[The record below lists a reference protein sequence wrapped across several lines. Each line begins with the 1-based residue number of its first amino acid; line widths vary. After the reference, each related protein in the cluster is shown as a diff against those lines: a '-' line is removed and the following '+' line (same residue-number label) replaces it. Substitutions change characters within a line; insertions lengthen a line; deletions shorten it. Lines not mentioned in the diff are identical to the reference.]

1 MDYLSAAPLPF
12 PSFGAAPPPPGFHAL
27 MSDFSPLIL
36 GTHHHNNDN
45 HHAPGV
51 VPGTPPAA
59 LAEDEVPVPDAYTAM
74 HQLQQQQSASPGP
87 VLRSA
92 LKTNSRNAA
101 SREQRGI
108 SFREYVTV
116 AYTWAADEYDRTST
130 AVDPLTKNDL
140 IELLLYRA
148 EMQQYT
154 RELLKL
160 RKHTIEAERR
170 FNRQREIA
178 AIQAYQ
184 RCSLAA
190 AAAQL
195 AATSGYSWDHAV
207 AAGPQYGFHHQQYQ
221 QQQHHPQHYHQ
232 YQRGR
237 GYAGTVGHNN
247 FGTYASGG
255 VDAAGGSMLFY

>member
-12 PSFGAAPPPPGFHAL
+12 PSFGAAPPPPGFHAI
-27 MSDFSPLIL
+27 MPDFSPLL
-36 GTHHHNNDN
+36 LNNNN
-45 HHAPGV
+45 HQPHVG

-59 LAEDEVPVPDAYTAM
+59 LAEDNNSAVQQFHQPRSPRPVF
-74 HQLQQQQSASPGP
+74 
-87 VLRSA
+87 LRSA
-92 LKTNSRNAA
+92 MKGNSHRG
-101 SREQRGI
+101 EQKGI

-130 AVDPLTKNDL
+130 AVEPLTKNDL

-184 RCSLAA
+184 RCSFAA
-190 AAAQL
+190 AAAAA
-195 AATSGYSWDHAV
+195 AATSGYAWDHAV
-207 AAGPQYGFHHQQYQ
+207 AAAGAQYGFHQQFQ
-221 QQQHHPQHYHQ
+221 QHPQHYHQ

-237 GYAGTVGHNN
+237 GYAGAGGGN
-247 FGTYASGG
+247 FGGNFGGYAGG
-255 VDAAGGSMLFY
+255 DAAAGGSMLFY

>member
-1 MDYLSAAPLPF
+1 
-12 PSFGAAPPPPGFHAL
+12 

-36 GTHHHNNDN
+36 GSNHHNDN
-45 HHAPGV
+45 HHAPGI

-59 LAEDEVPVPDAYTAM
+59 LAEDEVPVPDAYSAM
-74 HQLQQQQSASPGP
+74 QQLQQQTSVPRPA
-87 VLRSA
+87 LRSA
-92 LKTNSRNAA
+92 MKTNSRNGP
-101 SREQRGI
+101 SREQSGI

-130 AVDPLTKNDL
+130 AVEPLTKNDL

-221 QQQHHPQHYHQ
+221 QHHPQHYHQ

-237 GYAGTVGHNN
+237 GYAGTGGHNN
-247 FGTYASGG
+247 FGTYAAGG
-255 VDAAGGSMLFY
+255 DATGGSMLFY